1 MSFRS
6 FFGLLARKKEEDVLQ
21 GCLADTEVL
30 YLQSFLV
37 LNEGLEKTAYGAFR
51 LRHLTRVQESLL
63 NTLLS
68 ILFQYCSTYIT
79 RMTSK
84 DLKAA

>member
-21 GCLADTEVL
+21 GCLTDTEVL

-37 LNEGLEKTAYGAFR
+37 LNEGLEKAAYGAFR
-51 LRHLTRVQESLL
+51 LRHLTRVQE
-63 NTLLS
+63 
-68 ILFQYCSTYIT
+68 
-79 RMTSK
+79 
-84 DLKAA
+84 